1 MIQVTAFK
9 WVPPFAQG
17 SVRDIRV
24 RWALEEAGL
33 GYDDDLIG
41 FEDQSTAAYRAR
53 QPFGQVPAFSDG
65 KVEMFESGAIVL
77 YIAQTSDQL
86 MPADEAGRAIV
97 LTWLFAAMN
106 SVEPYVAELATIDLF
121 NPDKAWA
128 KERRPEV
135 ETMLRKRLG
144 DLQSALGDRRWF
156 ACNRFSAA
164 DILMT
169 HVLRDLRHTNILA
182 DYPAL
187 ADYVARAEA
196 RPAFQRAL
204 ADQLKPFR
212 AAEARNPELAA
223 GGEN

>member
-33 GYDDDLIG
+33 GYDDHLIG
-41 FEDQSTAAYRAR
+41 FEDQSTPAYRAR

-77 YIAQTSDQL
+77 YIAQNSDQL
-86 MPADEAGRAIV
+86 MPADEAGRAMV
-97 LTWLFAAMN
+97 MTWLFAAMN

-121 NPDKAWA
+121 NADKAWA
-128 KERRPEV
+128 RERRPEV
-135 ETMLRKRLG
+135 ETMLRKRLA
-144 DLQSALGDRRWF
+144 DLQSALGGRRWF
-156 ACNRFSAA
+156 ACDRFSAA

-169 HVLRDLRHTNILA
+169 HVLRDLRHTDILA

-212 AAEARNPELAA
+212 EAEARNPELVA
-223 GGEN
+223 GGA